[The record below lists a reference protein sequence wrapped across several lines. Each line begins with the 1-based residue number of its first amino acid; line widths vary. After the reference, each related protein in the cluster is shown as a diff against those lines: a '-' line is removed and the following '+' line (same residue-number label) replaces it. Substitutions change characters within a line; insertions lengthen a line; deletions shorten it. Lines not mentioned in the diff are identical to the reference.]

1 MREYL
6 ASEREMDLRR
16 AENVGVHAVLLGED
30 EGDNALWQRCLQRRI
45 AKKKRK
51 KKSVASSR
59 ARANWKGERAFV
71 LSKSESARCT
81 TLPAQAPL
89 FFFSHLFERWFLS
102 VAGLPAP
109 ELCGLVRL
117 VRGFRDWFGV

>member
-51 KKSVASSR
+51 KKVSGELESSSELERRASFC
-59 ARANWKGERAFV
+59 FV
-71 LSKSESARCT
+71 
-81 TLPAQAPL
+81 
-89 FFFSHLFERWFLS
+89 
-102 VAGLPAP
+102 
-109 ELCGLVRL
+109 
-117 VRGFRDWFGV
+117 